1 MVSKKGDRAF
11 GKRSESFGDVFEEWE
26 PKTKLGRLVKE
37 GQIASL
43 AQIFEN
49 NYIIREAEIVEVL
62 TEGELEEEVISV
74 DICQR
79 QTDAGEKSRF
89 KATVAVGNK
98 AGFVGVAEG
107 KHKEVGPA
115 IRKGILI
122 AKLNIA
128 PIRRGC
134 GSWEC
139 RCNTLHS
146 VPFNLVGK
154 CGSIKLELIPGPK
167 GLGLVAGEAAKTVL
181 RLAGIED
188 VWEKTFGRTRTSSNF
203 AKATWNALKA
213 SYNIMH
219 PVDWVERK
227 RL

>member
-1 MVSKKGDRAF
+1 MSKNRSFRKSSEGF
-11 GKRSESFGDVFEEWE
+11 GNDFEEWE

-37 GQIASL
+37 GQITSL

-49 NYIIREAEIVEVL
+49 NYVIKETEIVEFL

-146 VPFNLVGK
+146 VPFRLVGK
-154 CGSIKLELIPGPK
+154 CGSIRLELIPGPK

-188 VWEKTFGRTRTSSNF
+188 AWEKTFGRTRTSSNF
-203 AKATWNALKA
+203 AKATWNALKT